1 MLAAAGVT
9 RIQGILNG
17 TTNYILGEME
27 KGADYLDAL
36 KDAQSKDYAEA
47 DPTGDV
53 EGHDAAVKVVI
64 LANLV
69 MNQGMTM
76 TDFDCTGISGLTSA
90 DIESAK
96 AANQR
101 WKLIGTLENVDGRI
115 QGSVKPVRVDAT
127 HPLYGVGGA
136 TNAITFS
143 TDVLGDVSLIGPGA
157 GRKETGYAIIGD
169 ILSFAR

>member
-1 MLAAAGVT
+1 
-9 RIQGILNG
+9 
-17 TTNYILGEME
+17 
-27 KGADYLDAL
+27 
-36 KDAQSKDYAEA
+36 
-47 DPTGDV
+47 
-53 EGHDAAVKVVI
+53 
-64 LANLV
+64 

-76 TDFDCTGISGLTSA
+76 TDVDCTGISGLTSA

-96 AANQR
+96 AENQR